1 MAFVVVLI
9 MIVLHKDALTEFA
22 NHVEKAMTIYAM
34 ENHAFKIKIVYH
46 KLANMGNALNV
57 PIVEVVNTVITIHAK
72 MIIIAFLALASIK
85 YVLNAHISLLPFVLL
100 WFVKVI
106 NNVPQTYVTIENV
119 DHVQNIMHLS
129 AMVLHV
135 LPIIHAALVFA
146 LIINVILAQ
155 LSKVFNAII
164 NPAIITL
171 YVTVAFV
178 IRVFA
183 FHAMIKKNLMHLFV
197 AECLAIQI
205 SNVPLEPALIHLAFY
220 VILQLV
226 FIVQNKFAK
235 EIMTVLQTFAL
246 TIIAKVFHHL
256 LGGYTY

>member
-1 MAFVVVLI
+1 
-9 MIVLHKDALTEFA
+9 
-22 NHVEKAMTIYAM
+22 
-34 ENHAFKIKIVYH
+34 
-46 KLANMGNALNV
+46 
-57 PIVEVVNTVITIHAK
+57 
-72 MIIIAFLALASIK
+72 MIIIAFHKHVLIK
-85 YVLNAHISLLPFVLL
+85 YALNAVFCLLPFVTILIVKAMKNVFQTTASMV
-100 WFVKVI
+100 FVQDV
-106 NNVPQTYVTIENV
+106 QTYLN
-119 DHVQNIMHLS
+119 LS
-129 AMVLHV
+129 ATVSIVLT
-135 LPIIHAALVFA
+135 IAHASLVFA